1 LARLIMDGTNGD
13 DAERPSAPAKRAMT
27 RVVVRRLMV
36 FQPFARALTSAASAT
51 SDRKLRSSSSNL
63 SLMYLR

>member
-1 LARLIMDGTNGD
+1 MDGTD
-13 DAERPSAPAKRAMT
+13 AEDAERPSAPAKRAMT
-27 RVVVRRLMV
+27 GVVVRSRMV

-63 SLMYLR
+63 TA